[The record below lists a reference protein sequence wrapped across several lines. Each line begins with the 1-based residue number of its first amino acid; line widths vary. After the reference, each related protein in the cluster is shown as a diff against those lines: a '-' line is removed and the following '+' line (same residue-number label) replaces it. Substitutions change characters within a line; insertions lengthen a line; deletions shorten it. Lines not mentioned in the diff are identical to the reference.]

1 MLKGFVVVVYI
12 YFGFI
17 LTLFSR
23 VFLFF
28 PPSLA
33 VDDLLFQN
41 KTQK

>member
-23 VFLFF
+23 VFLFS
-28 PPSLA
+28 PPSLV
-33 VDDLLFQN
+33 VDDLLFQK